1 METLKERVD
10 NLDKRVDKLE
20 SRVENFSDKQTNFE
34 RRVEEKIEGKLS
46 EYNSEMKS
54 LIKENNVSSRNRGQ
68 KLFQQT
74 GTIGD
79 ILNEMNV
86 TLTEIKKDT
95 KQNSKDIEKI
105 EESDKW
111 KTRTI
116 AGFMVAIL
124 MLVVG
129 TLWDMIIG
137 FPF

>member
-1 METLKERVD
+1 MDTLKERVD

-20 SRVENFSDKQTNFE
+20 TRVENFSDKQTVFE
-34 RRVEEKIEGKLS
+34 RRIEEKIESKLN
-46 EYNSEMKS
+46 EYNSETKA
-54 LIKENNVSSRNRGQ
+54 LIKESNVSSRNRGQ

-79 ILNEMNV
+79 MLNEINIK
-86 TLTEIKKDT
+86 LTEISKDT
-95 KQNSKDIEKI
+95 KENSKDIEKM

-116 AGFMVAIL
+116 AGFVVAIL
-124 MLVVG
+124 MMVVG
-129 TLWDMIIG
+129 TLWDMIVG